1 VFQNLRMKDVNNVH
15 LVCGNLH
22 QFANLHVNPKLNFGW
37 SSPKDLKSLVQSSRI
52 FQELVFSESRDD
64 GYLLDPEKFELI
76 EEYIKFTGPY
86 IKKIAISRVAL

>member
-1 VFQNLRMKDVNNVH
+1 VKDVNNVH
-15 LVCGNLH
+15 LVCRNFH
-22 QFANLHVNPKLNFGW
+22 QIANLHVNPKLNFGW

-76 EEYIKFTGPY
+76 DYIKFTGPH